1 MGRPRRK
8 RDGSEEQ
15 EARSRLP
22 RTGTASKDKEKEKDS
37 ETEEGKDKSKG
48 VKKFSIKQLQEVVA
62 PVLLKA
68 GCSPCSKLG
77 NMRRS
82 SWTCA

>member
-15 EARSRLP
+15 EARSRRP

-48 VKKFSIKQLQEVVA
+48 VKKFSIKQLQVVVA
-62 PVLLKA
+62 PGLLKA
-68 GCSPCSKLG
+68 GCSALLQAGEHEAIIMDVC
-77 NMRRS
+77 
-82 SWTCA
+82 